1 MESKQQSASIK
12 TPRSRASLAGSLVRT
27 LLVFTFIPLLLMAGA
42 AYFRARALLRGQVV
56 NQMQTQLTSQ
66 IDQANVIVKTK
77 EIRLDRVVRTQN
89 FANDIDTALHVA
101 PQSEE
106 FKMAREELA
115 REANKATF
123 SQYFLMKPDST
134 ILIASNSGWEGVSL
148 GNASYYQALNES
160 DRQSF
165 TLYDIPSLYP
175 GQLVLVTVA
184 QYPAAGGSR
193 LGTFVGITESQS
205 LQEILQSL
213 TSINPSA
220 NAYFVTQSGVYIGTD
235 PYTSQL
241 TAFQPSDSQNA
252 GLGRVLDEMMSDALG
267 APRSLEFNARDGQPV
282 LAQAKWL
289 TFMKTGVVL
298 ELPQRQVVGQLNTLI
313 PFTIAIFLIS
323 LLAMAGVIWLGTN
336 RVFRP
341 LVSLAEITQRYSEG
355 DFGQRAEVR
364 SQDEIGLLA
373 TSFNRMAEDLNELYR
388 SLEQKVE
395 ERTRQIRTA
404 AEVAQ
409 RITSTSNLD
418 ELLNRTVQL
427 IVEQFSFYQA
437 SIFMLDRSAKFAL
450 LHASYGPAAKEM
462 LARGHRLEIGSA
474 SIIGWVSAN
483 NQPRIASDVAEDPIH
498 LKNELLPETR
508 SEAGIPISVG
518 NLVLGAL
525 DVQSAQAGAFGP
537 ETIVMLQTLASQLA
551 VAIQNVGLVESTQ
564 VNFQELERLYRAGR
578 QITSART
585 EAEALQTAVRLL
597 EDAPYPAVI
606 LSIKDGRLGP
616 EAVTDLDDI
625 DRLPSAI
632 RILSH

>member
-1 MESKQQSASIK
+1 MESKQQSAPIK
-12 TPRSRASLAGSLVRT
+12 TPRSRVSLAGSLVRT
-27 LLVFTFIPLLLMAGA
+27 LLVFTFIPLMLMAGA
-42 AYFRARALLRGQVV
+42 AYLRSRALLRGHVV

-134 ILIASNSGWEGVSL
+134 ILIASNPGWEGVSL

-298 ELPQRQVVGQLNTLI
+298 EIPQSQVFGQLNTLI

-341 LVSLAEITQRYSEG
+341 GHPARRGPGPASARCGPGDCRSHHRSPGTWDSFAGRTRSGRRGRGRRTPPPSSLVGERYHQDPRRIERVTEPAHQLPHALAVGPEM
-355 DFGQRAEVR
+355 
-364 SQDEIGLLA
+364 SQLLA
-373 TSFNRMAEDLNELYR
+373 DGPGRAFQGHGHFPLGG
-388 SLEQKVE
+388 
-395 ERTRQIRTA
+395 
-404 AEVAQ
+404 
-409 RITSTSNLD
+409 RIP
-418 ELLNRTVQL
+418 
-427 IVEQFSFYQA
+427 QA
-437 SIFMLDRSAKFAL
+437 
-450 LHASYGPAAKEM
+450 
-462 LARGHRLEIGSA
+462 
-474 SIIGWVSAN
+474 
-483 NQPRIASDVAEDPIH
+483 
-498 LKNELLPETR
+498 
-508 SEAGIPISVG
+508 
-518 NLVLGAL
+518 
-525 DVQSAQAGAFGP
+525 
-537 ETIVMLQTLASQLA
+537 
-551 VAIQNVGLVESTQ
+551 
-564 VNFQELERLYRAGR
+564 
-578 QITSART
+578 
-585 EAEALQTAVRLL
+585 
-597 EDAPYPAVI
+597 
-606 LSIKDGRLGP
+606 
-616 EAVTDLDDI
+616 
-625 DRLPSAI
+625 
-632 RILSH
+632 